1 MSSFQSYMKTVSK
14 ANSDSFTSKLE
25 DLKNWARDNNEKELE
40 KQLST
45 DIGTALSGNPS
56 ADDLLDNFVP
66 TKEEIDNLNTRNVCE
81 KLGKE
86 PPLPVGRYNGNIR
99 KEAIEVVLKFE
110 KNPND
115 VDEMTK
121 HFVRHVVFPLLLGRV
136 LKNIE
141 HNRLSGSTYIYARP
155 LLERVFANKD
165 LLSLLEGDLANRWTT
180 AVDHL
185 YDLGI
190 VDDVAYA
197 VLYPSRQ
204 EEKPLVTES
213 TVCEGAT
220 TVSGGATEAPMIQRL
235 PDSHSVSDEVAGSKA
250 VRVYNPEKTALLIE
264 LLEKGRPSCNLEK
277 YKNNPDFGVPSWLQ
291 GVSLI
296 HQEAVCKLVEEGAD
310 PNVTDILGRS
320 LAMHLAFPNK
330 YLMLL
335 VKHGADINAQDY
347 RGDTALHI
355 WVKRRDTDDSS
366 DLVLKGIENIIS
378 MGANVNIKNNKG
390 YSPLYLAMTRRDIRY
405 VASYA
410 FTLLLAGAD
419 PNDAID
425 GSNDDY
431 AMNSVKKFA
440 KDLQYLLPITE
451 RHKYKLTTVPAPTEY
466 AKDTLCFCRHPLGEE
481 QVSELACKHMF
492 HTKCIYKRYAVEAE
506 SSPSCPTCRKPITT
520 EPECQQGPAFRV
532 CKDNVTENL
541 SISTGCGCKQEV
553 VVGAD

>member
-1 MSSFQSYMKTVSK
+1 MSTFKGYLKTVSK
-14 ANSDSFTSKLE
+14 ANMNSFTSKLE

-40 KQLST
+40 KQLSA
-45 DIGTALSGNPS
+45 DMGTALSGNPS

-86 PPLPVGRYNGNIR
+86 PPLPVGRYNGDIR

-115 VDEMTK
+115 VDVMTK
-121 HFVRHVVFPLLLGRV
+121 HFVRDIFFPLLFGRV
-136 LKNIE
+136 IKNIE

-165 LLSLLEGDLANRWTT
+165 LISLLEGDLANRWAT

-185 YDLGI
+185 HDLGI

-204 EEKPLVTES
+204 KDKPLVTES
-213 TVCEGAT
+213 TVCEDAT
-220 TVSGGATEAPMIQRL
+220 TVGGGNAVATEAPTTFG
-235 PDSHSVSDEVAGSKA
+235 A
-250 VRVYNPEKTALLIE
+250 RVYNPEKTALLIE
-264 LLEKGRPSCNLEK
+264 LLEKETPAANLEK
-277 YKNNPDFGVPSWLQ
+277 YKNNPNFGIPQWLQ
-291 GVSLI
+291 VVRDP
-296 HQEAVCKLVEEGAD
+296 QAVCKLIEEGAD
-310 PNVTDILGRS
+310 PNVKDMLGRT
-320 LAMHLAFPNK
+320 LFMKLAFPTK
-330 YLMLL
+330 YIMLL

-355 WVKRRDTDDSS
+355 WVKRRDNDDSS
-366 DLVLKGIENIIS
+366 DLVLKGIENIIH
-378 MGANVNIKNNKG
+378 MGANVNIKNNDG
-390 YSPLYLAMTRRDIRY
+390 HSPLYLVMSRHGTRYYDKRY

-419 PNDAID
+419 LNEAIVGANDE
-425 GSNDDY
+425 Y
-431 AMNSVKKFA
+431 AFKNIQRFV

-451 RHKYKLTTVPAPTEY
+451 RHKYKLAAVPPAPTDY
-466 AKDTLCFCRHPLGEE
+466 SKDAFCFCRHPLGEE

-492 HTKCIYKRYAVEAE
+492 HTKCIYKKYAVEAE
-506 SSPSCPTCRKPITT
+506 SPSCPTCRKPITSET
-520 EPECQQGPAFRV
+520 TSQQDPAFRV
-532 CKDNVTENL
+532 RKDQVTEHLN
-541 SISTGCGCKQEV
+541 IVHKHEV
-553 VVGAD
+553 SVGAN